1 MNQGIF
7 ITSLEKTDLE
17 KKGFISFL
25 NLRKIL
31 ENVNLDLEDKYIE
44 YLIYVMKSFNDDNT
58 NLDELKYSVF
68 IQSIIILN
76 YLI

>member
-1 MNQGIF
+1 MNQGVF
-7 ITSLEKTDLE
+7 ITSLEKSDLE
-17 KKGFISFL
+17 KKGLISFL